1 MIVDLFLVYQFI
13 KRLTTPFDQ
22 WDAYKLGIIDA
33 EGNELKKRKDFTKVA
48 ERQAYGIYDRM
59 ILKLKKLLAK
69 LPAGQ
74 TRLATYA
81 AALWLIKEHKEIEDH
96 GDTLTEDLIESRLNQ
111 YIHYTTEAY
120 SVNNNFK
127 MMFEE
132 APVNSAG
139 SGNIAGIGVGPDGE
153 PGVSK
158 KRQKKI
164 QKDQTSVIKRFSTFS
179 KLEGDKK

>member
-13 KRLTTPFDQ
+13 KRLTAPFDQ

-33 EGNELKKRKDFTKVA
+33 DGNELKRMKDFTKVA

-81 AALWLIKEHKEIEDH
+81 AALWLIKEHQEITDN
-96 GDTLTEDLIESRLNQ
+96 GDLITEDLIESRLNH
-111 YIHYTTEAY
+111 YIHYTTEMY
-120 SVNNNFK
+120 DVNHNFA
-127 MMFEE
+127 MMLED

-164 QKDQTSVIKRFSTFS
+164 QRDQSSVLKRFNTFS
-179 KLEGDKK
+179 KL

>member
-22 WDAYKLGIIDA
+22 WEAYKLGIIDA
-33 EGNELKKRKDFTKVA
+33 EGNELKKRKDFTKVS

-81 AALWLIKEHKEIEDH
+81 AALWLIKEQKEIE
-96 GDTLTEDLIESRLNQ
+96 GNADTITEDLIESKLNH
-111 YIHYTTEAY
+111 YIHYTTETY
-120 SVNNNFK
+120 SVNHNFRI
-127 MMFEE
+127 MLEE
-132 APVNSAG
+132 VPVNSAG

-158 KRQKKI
+158 KRQRRI
-164 QKDQTSVIKRFSTFS
+164 QKDQTSVLKRFNTFS
-179 KLEGDKK
+179 KLEGK

>member
-1 MIVDLFLVYQFI
+1 
-13 KRLTTPFDQ
+13 
-22 WDAYKLGIIDA
+22 
-33 EGNELKKRKDFTKVA
+33 
-48 ERQAYGIYDRM
+48 M

-81 AALWLIKEHKEIEDH
+81 AALWLIKEHKEIEDN
-96 GDTLTEDLIESRLNQ
+96 GDTLTEDLIESRLNH

-120 SVNNNFK
+120 SVNNNFE

-132 APVNSAG
+132 APINSAG

>member
-22 WDAYKLGIIDA
+22 WEAYKLGIIDA

-48 ERQAYGIYDRM
+48 ERQAYGLFDRM

-81 AALWLIKEHKEIEDH
+81 AALWLIKEHKDIEEN
-96 GDTLTEDLIESRLNQ
+96 GDLISEDLLESRLNH
-111 YIHYTTEAY
+111 YIHYITETY
-120 SVNNNFK
+120 DVNHNFEL
-127 MMFEE
+127 MLED

-179 KLEGDKK
+179 KL